1 MLCGWL
7 GVHIG
12 LSPFGPKLEAGQN
25 ESLFIK
31 SWPVRGQMLR
41 GLLFGCLGRLLQ
53 VAGQRSVFMYGL
65 ANVHLYIHLSGRHE
79 DLISPLPPSASP
91 QTGLRIPGRC
101 LGAYVNRFGDGK
113 LLEKGLA
120 SV

>member
-7 GVHIG
+7 GVHIW

-31 SWPVRGQMLR
+31 SWPVRGQMLQ
-41 GLLFGCLGRLLQ
+41 GLVFGCLGRLLQ

-65 ANVHLYIHLSGRHE
+65 ANVHLYIHLSGE
-79 DLISPLPPSASP
+79 TGSFNLPPP
-91 QTGLRIPGRC
+91 TLC
-101 LGAYVNRFGDGK
+101 LSTDWSKDPR
-113 LLEKGLA
+113 
-120 SV
+120 